1 MLKNFKTRSDGW
13 SHQRGVSIV
22 EMLVGVAIGLF
33 IVAGALVMLANSTAE
48 NRRLILETRLVQDLR
63 AASDVITRDIRRAGY
78 WQTATSGIWV
88 NGGPT
93 VPAQNAY
100 NSFVQSRCDASPL
113 GALAPAPAAAAS
125 EVCYYVAQS
134 AGNMVTAAD
143 RYGFHLASGVL
154 FSVIAGA
161 APVQLTDPSAVVISD
176 FVVSPITQTVSM
188 AGYCKSTCT
197 VNCPRVIVREFEVLI
212 KGNIPGDTSIQ
223 RSLRSNLRVRND
235 YYDGFCPSS

>member
-1 MLKNFKTRSDGW
+1 MLKNFKMRSDGW

-63 AASDVITRDIRRAGY
+63 AASDVITRDMRRAGY

-100 NSFVQSRCDASPL
+100 NSFVQSRCDALTL
-113 GALAPAPAAAAS
+113 GAIAPAPAASAS
-125 EVCYYVAQS
+125 EVCYYVDQG
-134 AGNMVTAAD
+134 AGNLATKL
-143 RYGFHLASGVL
+143 YGFHLESGAL
-154 FSVIAGA
+154 FSVIAGG
-161 APVQLTDPSAVVISD
+161 APIQLTDPQAVVISD

-188 AGYCKSTCT
+188 AGYCKFTCT
-197 VNCPRVIVREFEVLI
+197 TNCPRVIVREFEVLI
-212 KGNIPGDTSIQ
+212 KGNIPGDGSIQ